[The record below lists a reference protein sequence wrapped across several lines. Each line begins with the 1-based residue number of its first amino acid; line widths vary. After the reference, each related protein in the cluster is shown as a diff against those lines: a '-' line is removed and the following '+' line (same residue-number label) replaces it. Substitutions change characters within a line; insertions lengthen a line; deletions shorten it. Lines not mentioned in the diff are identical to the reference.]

1 MRKILL
7 LPLILMTIMSSPTE
21 AWWWSDDDDDNQQQ
35 AEVSRLQYQVD
46 QEQQSKD
53 TWQIIAFVLGV
64 GCVVT
69 LVAGAAIGSHAR
81 QAAKEDNP

>member
-7 LPLILMTIMSSPTE
+7 LPLIVAMLWSTPTE
-21 AWWWSDDDDDNQQQ
+21 AWWWSDDDDQQQ
-35 AEVSRLQYQVD
+35 AEVSRLQYQID

-81 QAAKEDNP
+81 QAAKEEHQ

>member
-7 LPLILMTIMSSPTE
+7 LPLIVAMLWSTPTE

-69 LVAGAAIGSHAR
+69 LVAGAAIGSHASKSV
-81 QAAKEDNP
+81 KEEQP

>member
-21 AWWWSDDDDDNQQQ
+21 AWWWSDDDDQQQ

-81 QAAKEDNP
+81 QAAKEEHQ

>member
-7 LPLILMTIMSSPTE
+7 LPLILMTFMSSPTD
-21 AWWWSDDDDDNQQQ
+21 AWWWSDDDDQQQ

-81 QAAKEDNP
+81 QAAKEEKP

>member
-7 LPLILMTIMSSPTE
+7 LPLILMTFMSSPTE

-81 QAAKEDNP
+81 QAAKEEHQ

>member
-7 LPLILMTIMSSPTE
+7 LPLILMTFMSSPTD
-21 AWWWSDDDDDNQQQ
+21 AWWWSDDDDQQQ

-81 QAAKEDNP
+81 QAAKEEHQ

>member
-7 LPLILMTIMSSPTE
+7 LPVIFSILCTSTVN
-21 AWWWSDDDDDNQQQ
+21 AWWWSDDDDQQQ

-64 GCVVT
+64 GSVVT

-81 QAAKEDNP
+81 QAAKEEKP

>member
-21 AWWWSDDDDDNQQQ
+21 AWWWSEDDDQRQ

-81 QAAKEDNP
+81 QAAKEEKP

>member
-7 LPLILMTIMSSPTE
+7 LPLILMTFMSSPTE
-21 AWWWSDDDDDNQQQ
+21 AWWWSDDDDQQQ

-81 QAAKEDNP
+81 QAAKEEHQ

>member
-7 LPLILMTIMSSPTE
+7 LPLILMTFMSSPTE

-81 QAAKEDNP
+81 RAAKEEKP

>member
-7 LPLILMTIMSSPTE
+7 LPLILMTFMSSPTE
-21 AWWWSDDDDDNQQQ
+21 AWWWSDDDDQQQ

-46 QEQQSKD
+46 QEQQSRD
-53 TWQIIAFVLGV
+53 SWQTIAFVLGV

-81 QAAKEDNP
+81 RAAKEEKP

>member
-7 LPLILMTIMSSPTE
+7 LPLILMTFMSSPTD
-21 AWWWSDDDDDNQQQ
+21 AWWWSDDDDQQQ

-64 GCVVT
+64 GSVVT

-81 QAAKEDNP
+81 QAAKEEKP